1 MANGK
6 HPLRLK
12 AEIKTEEEEKR
23 EDGKKK
29 AREEQGKLFQFPRY
43 KQNEHRSGEVSVSV
57 RFFWAQSLA
66 SEQCEDQAAK
76 MHHVGLLS

>member
-1 MANGK
+1 MANGN

-12 AEIKTEEEEKR
+12 AELKREEEEKR

-29 AREEQGKLFQFPRY
+29 ENREEQGKCFQFPRD

-57 RFFWAQSLA
+57 RFF
-66 SEQCEDQAAK
+66 
-76 MHHVGLLS
+76 